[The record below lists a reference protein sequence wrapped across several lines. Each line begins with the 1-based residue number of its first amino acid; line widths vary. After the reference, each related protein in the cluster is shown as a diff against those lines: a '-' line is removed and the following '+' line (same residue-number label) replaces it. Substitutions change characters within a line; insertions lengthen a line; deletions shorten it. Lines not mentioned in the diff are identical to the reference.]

1 MPLGQLFAGL
11 NAIHT
16 PPYQRPFSW
25 EQREASR
32 LLEDLAAAIEANG
45 DGGEIDEYFLG
56 TMLFIEAERASR
68 LPFSRQT
75 RVLEVVDGLQR
86 LTTLTILF
94 CVLRDLDAKDAGK
107 PNERVLAAIGTGQS
121 GNARQR
127 LSLR

>member
-1 MPLGQLFAGL
+1 MPSQFTAQTMPLGQLFANL
-11 NAIHT
+11 HAINT

-25 EQREASR
+25 EQREAGR
-32 LLEDLAAAIEANG
+32 LLDDLAAAMEGDG

-94 CVLRDLDAKDAGK
+94 CVLRDLDAKDA
-107 PNERVLAAIGTGQS
+107 
-121 GNARQR
+121 RQTA
-127 LSLR
+127 